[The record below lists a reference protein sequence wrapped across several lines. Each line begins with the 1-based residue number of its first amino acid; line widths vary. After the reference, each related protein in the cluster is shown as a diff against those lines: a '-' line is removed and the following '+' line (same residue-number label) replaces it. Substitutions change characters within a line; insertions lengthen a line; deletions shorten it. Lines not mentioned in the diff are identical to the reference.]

1 MTLPLPPFYTH
12 PRPMQ
17 AAVDGAMSLRQ
28 PTDYRFAASVHSV
41 PLVLG
46 EFFAAAKS
54 FPILFAGEAAAP
66 VALLGL
72 REGENLFVDA
82 AGRWDE
88 DAYLPAYV
96 RRYPFILMEENG
108 GTEFT
113 LCLDEGADNVVAGT
127 ENPFFVDGQ
136 PTDLTV
142 QALDFARHYQ
152 AGHVQTAAFVAA
164 LRDQDM
170 LVQNQAD
177 IVLKSGEPRHL
188 SGFRVIDAEKL
199 NRLPAERLVDWRDK
213 GWLAAAYAHLA
224 SLSDWALLINRA
236 GR

>member
-17 AAVDGAMSLRQ
+17 AAVDGVLSLRQ
-28 PTDYRFAASVHSV
+28 PMDYRFAAGVHSV

-54 FPILFAGEAAAP
+54 FPILFAGEAGAP

-82 AGRWDE
+82 QGRWDE
-88 DAYLPAYV
+88 DAYLPGYV
-96 RRYPFILMEENG
+96 RRYPFILMEDKA

-127 ENPFFVDGQ
+127 ENPFFVNGQ
-136 PTDLTV
+136 PTALTV
-142 QALDFARHYQ
+142 QALNFARQYQ
-152 AGHVQTAAFVAA
+152 AAHVETAAFISA
-164 LRDQDM
+164 LRDENM
-170 LVQNQAD
+170 LVENRAD

-188 SGFRVIDAEKL
+188 SGFRVIDAGKL
-199 NRLPAERLVDWRDK
+199 NQLPAERLVAWRDK